1 MEFVEVRELDGEPA
15 EIVPHAGQDLFDLG
29 VGFFRKGGAQV
40 LAAEAVFL
48 EQRPSL
54 AHQRAGEIGGA
65 PAIHELDR
73 AHQPNGDAPTAPSSS
88 ALKAP
93 TSSMIR
99 KSGRR
104 FSERIMLHQRRWNV
118 DQRSRSRT

>member
-1 MEFVEVRELDGEPA
+1 MKFVEVRELDGEPA

-40 LAAEAVFL
+40 LAAEAVLL
-48 EQRPSL
+48 EQRPGL
-54 AHQRAGEIGGA
+54 AHQRTGEIGGA

-73 AHQPNGDAPTAPSSS
+73 THQPNGRCADRAVEQGLEGLAEHQ
-88 ALKAP
+88 
-93 TSSMIR
+93 SMIG

-104 FSERIMLHQRRWNV
+104 FSERIMLHQRR
-118 DQRSRSRT
+118 